1 MTEKNSKMLKT
12 IFSCVALVLAI
23 ATLGLMAGD
32 YSMIVSGGVS
42 QSYGLKFII
51 EQFKLSLEEFKQGGE
66 HISNGIN
73 IGLPIYVLLAIM
85 VFTAVSMIGGI
96 IISSISIAK
105 AGKDEEDTK
114 WVSRSLVSVGF
125 GALAHAGALLFM
137 YGQIAVAGEFVTL
150 LGYGGIAILACGVI
164 AVGLLCASTFLFEKK
179 SALVRSLKTAL
190 VGVTAILSVTLLFGE
205 IIAPV
210 KFNGMENK
218 VMTICTPYNSFL
230 DSIRYLIVSRGQM
243 GPQETKTMIVVMVSV
258 FAVAISTGA
267 VKAIVDHSFSLR
279 VNKRN
284 EAKAHPYVGAIVA
297 SAIAIILYVGGV
309 VTFVVANKQVGY
321 PIEFSAVSFVN
332 FVLLAAAL
340 GLSIALLV
348 LDKKEEAPINEATY
362 RNEPVVNVVL
372 DENGNNTTETTEEVE
387 EEQTKAEVVAA
398 AVVASEMVEE
408 EPKAEEPVEEPKEEV
423 FIEQQVAEEPVEEKP
438 VEEPVKEEAPK
449 AEKKAPAKKAAPSKK
464 AAPAKKEPAKKEA
477 AKAPAKKAEDKG
489 EKKEVNFRTYHLVKR
504 EDGKWEVKYAGGQKA
519 IKLFD
524 TQKEALEYSK
534 KMAENQG
541 GKVLVHNSKGENK
554 GRIQKK
560 R

>member
-1 MTEKNSKMLKT
+1 MTEKNPKMLKT

-137 YGQIAVAGEFVTL
+137 YGQIGTVNGQVVSFAG
-150 LGYGGIAILACGVI
+150 LGYGGLIILACGVI
-164 AVGLLCASTFLFEKK
+164 AAGLLCANTFLFEKK
-179 SALVRSLKTAL
+179 SVLVRSLKTAL
-190 VGVTAILSVTLLFGE
+190 VAVAAILSVTLLWCEIVVNVGGGTVMGTPFNKFLE
-205 IIAPV
+205 TIKNIIIA
-210 KFNGMENK
+210 
-218 VMTICTPYNSFL
+218 
-230 DSIRYLIVSRGQM
+230 RGQM
-243 GPQETKTMIVVMVSV
+243 DPQAAKTIIVVMVSV

-267 VKAIVDHSFSLR
+267 VKAVVDHSFSLR
-279 VNKRN
+279 VTKKN

-297 SAIAIILYVGGV
+297 SVIAIILYVGGV

-321 PIEFSAVSFVN
+321 PIQFSAVSFVN

-348 LDKKEEAPINEATY
+348 LDKKEEAPANEATY

-423 FIEQQVAEEPVEEKP
+423 SEEQPVAEEPVEEKP
-438 VEEPVKEEAPK
+438 AEEPVKEEAPK

-464 AAPAKKEPAKKEA
+464 VAPAKKEPAKKEA